1 MRFIDRR
8 NNIYKEATDIIR
20 DVNNMRQIHKYIRN
34 KNPYDM
40 LLELLVAMASD
51 SEVYLLD
58 SDFTDNELCSLGI
71 GRAQCDELLDV
82 MNKRNFCNTREIADT
97 VTSEKWKLWLYTS
110 GTTGLPK
117 KVCHNYATLGRNVRY
132 SARHKDDIWAL
143 AYKMSHMAGVQVLL
157 QALTNDNSII
167 YVFEDKPQNIVSIIG
182 EEMCSNISATPTFY
196 RNLLPFLKDNL
207 TYLKHITLGGER
219 YDENLC
225 IRLQEIVPNAKI
237 HNTYASTETGSLLSS
252 YGSTFTIPNNYKD
265 MIKVSENKE
274 LCIHKS
280 LTGDFHRDGDWYNTH
295 DLVEISADGVI
306 KFISRKSDLINVG
319 GYKVNPLEVEA
330 IIQQLPEVEDCLVK
344 GEKNSVLGTLLTA
357 DIVMQAGAEKKMVKR
372 AIMEKLKGMVQEFKI
387 PRMYHFV
394 DHIEKTRSGKK
405 IRR

>member
-8 NNIYKEATDIIR
+8 NNIYKEATDIVR
-20 DVNNMRQIHKYIRN
+20 DVNSMRHVHKYIRN
-34 KNPYDM
+34 KSPYDM
-40 LLELLVAMASD
+40 LLELLVAMVSN

-58 SDFTDNELCSLGI
+58 SDFTDNELRSLGI
-71 GRAQCDELLDV
+71 GKEKCDELLDV
-82 MNKRNFCNTREIADT
+82 TNKQDFCNTEEIADA
-97 VTSEKWKLWLYTS
+97 VVSEKWKLWLYTS

-117 KVCHNYATLGRNVRY
+117 KVCHNYSTLGRNVRY
-132 SARHKDDIWAL
+132 SDRHKDDIWAF
-143 AYKMSHMAGVQVLL
+143 AYKMSHMAGIQVLL

-167 YVFEDKPQNIVSIIG
+167 YVFEDKPQDVISIID
-182 EEMCSNISATPTFY
+182 EERCSNISATPTFY
-196 RNLLPFLKDNL
+196 RNMLPFLKDNL
-207 TYLKHITLGGER
+207 PYLKHITLGGER

-225 IRLQEIVPNAKI
+225 IRLQKFVPDAKI
-237 HNTYASTETGSLLSS
+237 HNIYASTETGSLLSS
-252 YGSTFTIPNNYKD
+252 HGSTFTIPSKYKD
-265 MIKVSENKE
+265 RIKVSENKE

-280 LTGDFHRDGDWYNTH
+280 LIGDFCCDGDWYNTH
-295 DLVEISADGVI
+295 DLVEISAGGVI
-306 KFISRKSDLINVG
+306 KFLSRKSDLINVG

-330 IIQQLPEVEDCLVK
+330 IIQQVPNVEDCLVK

-357 DIVMQAGAEKKMVKR
+357 DIVMQVGAEKKMVKR
-372 AIMEKLKGMVQEFKI
+372 AIMEKLKDMVQAFKI